1 MYCNGWR
8 SDTCANCVFI
18 FGADGC
24 THICALNS
32 PDALHDS
39 SQYFYGNV
47 CEKML
52 CLFETVSHSTDP
64 RGNTSYIMRRKY
76 IFSALLK

>member
-47 CEKML
+47 CEKFYAYLKQSPIQLILEVILLTL
-52 CLFETVSHSTDP
+52 CD
-64 RGNTSYIMRRKY
+64 GNTSSLPY
-76 IFSALLK
+76 